1 MFSQIKAHLLHS
13 QGGVVLADYAKKNP
27 DVAAALILFGSWLS
41 DDDVPDHLFPIP
53 VLAAIGTLDG
63 NGVPNIKP
71 EADQAAIANDASP
84 DGQVSFK
91 RYC

>member
-1 MFSQIKAHLLHS
+1 M
-13 QGGVVLADYAKKNP
+13 
-27 DVAAALILFGSWLS
+27 AAALILFGSWLS

-84 DGQVSFK
+84 DGQVGIK
-91 RYC
+91 R